1 MVPSYVK
8 RELSVYGG
16 VVAAVVVAIA
26 VGASSLAAFP
36 VRYVLLP
43 LLIGTLFVGGIL
55 AGASDSGPGITA
67 EGNVSGEG
75 AGDLSEIGRGDFTPG
90 RSEEGVV
97 PSIRSRS
104 VVFLLFGVALWS
116 FVGLVVTVVL
126 A

>member
-1 MVPSYVK
+1 MVPPYVK

-16 VVAAVVVAIA
+16 VVAAVVVAVA
-26 VGASSLAAFP
+26 VGASYLAAFP

-55 AGASDSGPGITA
+55 AGASDSGPGIAA
-67 EGNVSGEG
+67 EGNVSGESG
-75 AGDLSEIGRGDFTPG
+75 GSAELGRGDFTPG

-116 FVGLVVTVVL
+116 FVGLVATVAL